1 MKFKQ
6 IIILSVIFILLL
18 VGVAVRKFQK
28 PVELSAELYAPLNLS
43 FDRDAVTEIELVKGK
58 ETSAVK
64 IIRENGMWKIPG
76 LWSAHA
82 DFEKV
87 NKFLDEIRQAKGE
100 VRAKDKNLFGDFG
113 ITDEEA
119 YRIVLKDQTQNVLLT
134 VLLGQKKPSFESA
147 VFLRLPGL
155 EAVYWVSTDIFA
167 LIGIGGDPA
176 LGQLKNEFW
185 ANVKIAPL
193 AIDQIKQI
201 EIERFF
207 EGKGNVVLS
216 LLRDSADTENPWK
229 FTRENVPGRPD
240 QEKIKGF
247 LSNLKL
253 WKALKVLNPE
263 AQDYGFEKT
272 DWQMKLTSVSGENTM
287 ITRGAKEADTQD
299 YFVKVSTEPVVFK
312 ASHYYFE
319 TMDRDDKYFLTETK
333 PDESSKPV

>member
-1 MKFKQ
+1 MKSKQ

-18 VGVAVRKFQK
+18 AGVAVRKFQK
-28 PVELSAELYAPLNLS
+28 PVELSAELYGSLSLS
-43 FDRDAVTEIELVKGK
+43 FNQDAVAEIELVKGK
-58 ETSAVK
+58 ETRAVK
-64 IIRENGMWKIPG
+64 IMRENGIWKIPG

-82 DFEKV
+82 DPEKV

-100 VRAKDKNLFGDFG
+100 IRAKDKNLFGDFG
-113 ITDEEA
+113 ITEEEA
-119 YRIVLKDQTQNVLLT
+119 YRIVLKDQTQNVILT
-134 VLLGQKKPSFESA
+134 VLLGKKKPSFENA
-147 VFLRLPGL
+147 VFLRLPAL
-155 EAVYWVSTDIFA
+155 EAVYWVNTDIFA

-176 LGQLKNEFW
+176 LGELRSEFW

-193 AIDQIKQI
+193 PVDQIKQI

-216 LLRDSADTENPWK
+216 LMRDSGDTENTWK
-229 FTRENVPGRPD
+229 FTRENVSGKPD

-247 LSNLKL
+247 LSDLRM
-253 WKALKVLNPE
+253 WKALKVLDPE
-263 AQDYGFEKT
+263 AQGYGFEKT

-333 PDESSKPV
+333 PDESLKPV